1 MAREKKIPINAFD
14 KAVGEVERESIV
26 SWNGLDITVKRA
38 LPYETMLSMCAGVA
52 GNCFDENG
60 TYAPEAKEV
69 SLRLAILALY
79 TNLSIPLSVDK
90 RYEMACLSGVYEAI
104 VGAINPYQYKHI
116 VESVDERIRLRN
128 DAAVES
134 VVRQANDVA
143 KAISDLRDKFDD
155 QFSSLLG
162 QVTPDEMGA
171 VIRGIAAHDVD
182 EEKVVRAYMDSARE
196 IRNPEDGSD
205 E

>member
-14 KAVGEVERESIV
+14 KAVGEIERESIV

-90 RYEMACLSGVYEAI
+90 RYEMACLSGVYETI

-162 QVTPDEMGA
+162 QVTTDEMA
-171 VIRGIAAHDVD
+171 SVIRGISTHEID
-182 EEKVVRAYMDSARE
+182 EEKVVKAYMEGTRE
-196 IRNPEDGSD
+196 VREPEVRID